1 MKTRSVIFAGIVGVT
16 LIFIIGTILNT
27 GETTHENKIR
37 VAYFSNVNHAV
48 PIIGIEKRI
57 FQNQIGNDTVIEPKL
72 FDAGPQVIES
82 LFAGSIDI
90 AYVGPGPAINGFL
103 KSEDHNIKI
112 LSGAASGGASFIVHP
127 NSKIN
132 SIADFEGKRIAAPQI
147 GNTQDISLRSYLS
160 ENGLKPGE
168 KGGSV
173 IILNISNSDI
183 YTLFAKGDIDAAWVP
198 EPTATILVQQLDGK
212 RLFNEEE
219 LWPEHRF
226 ASVLL
231 IAREEYVQQNPDLI
245 NKWLRANQQT
255 VNWINSNPEQTR
267 NIFIEFIKKETGK
280 TLPIDLIDESLSNLE
295 ITSDPIV
302 SSIHTF
308 AKRADSLG
316 YLGRHGYSLDGIF
329 FDINS
334 NSQLQEVLVNHDKT

>member
-1 MKTRSVIFAGIVGVT
+1 MKIWSVIFAVIVGAT
-16 LIFIIGTILNT
+16 SLLIVGIIVNSD
-27 GETTHENKIR
+27 ETTHENKIR
-37 VAYFSNVNHAV
+37 VAYFPNINHAV
-48 PIIGIEKRI
+48 PIIGMEKGT
-57 FQNQIGNDTVIEPKL
+57 FENQIGNNTVIEPIL

-82 LFAGSIDI
+82 IFAGSIDI

-103 KSEDHNIKI
+103 KSEDHNVKI

-127 NSKIN
+127 NSKIE
-132 SIADFEGKRIAAPQI
+132 SVADFEGKRIAAPQI
-147 GNTQDISLRSYLS
+147 GNTQDISLRTYLS
-160 ENGLKPGE
+160 ENGLKPAE

-173 IILNISNSDI
+173 IVLNISNPDI

-219 LWPEHRF
+219 LWPDNRF

-231 IAREEYVQQNPDLI
+231 IAREEYVKQNPEII
-245 NKWLRANQQT
+245 NKWLEAHKQT
-255 VNWINSNPEQTR
+255 VDWINSNPEQTR
-267 NIFIEFIKKETGK
+267 IIFNQFMKKETGK
-280 TLPIDLIDESLSNLE
+280 SLPDKLVDESLSNLE

-302 SSIHTF
+302 SSVHTF

-334 NSQLQEVLVNHDKT
+334 NSQLQEVLVNDKT

>member
-1 MKTRSVIFAGIVGVT
+1 MKIWSIIFAGIVGVT
-16 LIFIIGTILNT
+16 LIFIVGILVNSD
-27 GETTHENKIR
+27 ETTHENKIR
-37 VAYFSNVNHAV
+37 VAYFPNINHAV
-48 PIIGIEKRI
+48 PIIGMEKGI
-57 FQNQIGNDTVIEPKL
+57 FQDQIGNNTVIESML
-72 FDAGPQVIES
+72 FDSGPQVIES
-82 LFAGSIDI
+82 IFAGSIDI

-103 KSEDHNIKI
+103 KSENHNVKI
-112 LSGAASGGASFIVHP
+112 LSGAASGGASLIVHP

-132 SIADFEGKRIAAPQI
+132 SVADFGGKRIAAPQI
-147 GNTQDISLRSYLS
+147 GNTQDISLRNYLS
-160 ENGLKPGE
+160 ENGLKPAE

-173 IILNISNSDI
+173 VVLNLSASDI

-212 RLFNEEE
+212 RLFKEEE
-219 LWPEHRF
+219 LWPENKF

-231 IAREEYVQQNPDLI
+231 IAREEYVNQNPHLI
-245 NKWLRANQQT
+245 NKWLEAHQQT
-255 VNWINSNPEQTR
+255 INWINSNPEQTR
-267 NIFIEFIKKETGK
+267 TIFIQFMKKETGK
-280 TLPIDLIDESLSNLE
+280 SLPDGLIDEALSNLE
-295 ITSDPIV
+295 ITSDPIT

-334 NSQLQEVLVNHDKT
+334 NSQLQEVLVNDKT

>member
-1 MKTRSVIFAGIVGVT
+1 MKTRSAIFTGIVGVI
-16 LIFIIGTILNT
+16 LIFVIGTIVSSN
-27 GETTHENKIR
+27 ETTHENKIR
-37 VAYFSNVNHAV
+37 VAYFLNINHVV
-48 PIIGIEKRI
+48 PIVGMEKGT
-57 FQNQIGNDTVIEPKL
+57 FENQIGNNTVIEPIL

-103 KSEDHNIKI
+103 KSEDHNVKI
-112 LSGAASGGASFIVHP
+112 LSGAASGGTSFIVHP
-127 NSKIN
+127 NSNIN
-132 SIADFEGKRIAAPQI
+132 SVADFAGKRIAAPQI

-160 ENGLKPGE
+160 ENGLKPAE

-173 IILNISNSDI
+173 IVLNISNPDI

-212 RLFNEEE
+212 RLFNEED
-219 LWPEHRF
+219 LWPENRF

-231 IAREEYVQQNPDLI
+231 IAREEYVKQNPEVI
-245 NKWLRANQQT
+245 NKWLEAHKQT

-267 NIFIEFIKKETGK
+267 TIFIDFMKKETGK
-280 TLPIDLIDESLSNLE
+280 SLPDSLIDESLSNLE
-295 ITSDPIV
+295 ITSDPVV
-302 SSIHTF
+302 SSILTF

-334 NSQLQEVLVNHDKT
+334 NSQLQEVLVNDKT

>member
-1 MKTRSVIFAGIVGVT
+1 MKIWSAIFAGIVGTT
-16 LIFIIGTILNT
+16 LIFVVGIMVNSD
-27 GETTHENKIR
+27 ENTHENKIR
-37 VAYFSNVNHAV
+37 VAYFPNINHAV
-48 PIIGIEKRI
+48 PIIGMEKGT
-57 FQNQIGNDTVIEPKL
+57 FENQIGNNTVIEPIL

-82 LFAGSIDI
+82 IFAGSIDI

-103 KSEDHNIKI
+103 KSEDHNVKI

-127 NSKIN
+127 DSKID
-132 SIADFEGKRIAAPQI
+132 SVADFPGKRIAAPQI

-160 ENGLKPGE
+160 ENGLKPAE

-173 IILNISNSDI
+173 IILNTPNPDI
-183 YTLFAKGDIDAAWVP
+183 YTLFAKGDIDGAWVP
-198 EPTATILVQQLDGK
+198 EPTATILVQQLNGT
-212 RLFNEEE
+212 RLFNEES
-219 LWPEHRF
+219 LWPENKF

-231 IAREEYVQQNPDLI
+231 IAKEDYVQQNPEII
-245 NKWLRANQQT
+245 NKWLEAHKQT
-255 VNWINSNPEQTR
+255 VDWINSNPEQTKT
-267 NIFIEFIKKETGK
+267 IFIQFMKKETGK
-280 TLPIDLIDESLSNLE
+280 SLSEKLVDESLSNLE

-329 FDINS
+329 LDINS
-334 NSQLQEVLVNHDKT
+334 NSQLQEVLVNDKT

>member
-1 MKTRSVIFAGIVGVT
+1 MKIWSVIFAGIVGAALL
-16 LIFIIGTILNT
+16 LIVGIIVNSD
-27 GETTHENKIR
+27 ENTHENKIR
-37 VAYFSNVNHAV
+37 VAYFPNINHAV
-48 PIIGIEKRI
+48 PIIGMEKGT
-57 FQNQIGNDTVIEPKL
+57 FENQIGNNTVIEPIL

-82 LFAGSIDI
+82 IFAGSIDI

-103 KSEDHNIKI
+103 KSENHNVKI

-127 NSKIN
+127 NSKIE
-132 SIADFEGKRIAAPQI
+132 SVADFEGKRIAAPQI
-147 GNTQDISLRSYLS
+147 GNTQDISLRNYLS
-160 ENGLKPGE
+160 ENGLKPAE

-173 IILNISNSDI
+173 IVLNIPNPDI

-219 LWPEHRF
+219 LCPDNRF

-231 IAREEYVQQNPDLI
+231 IAREEYVKQNPDVI
-245 NKWLRANQQT
+245 NKWLEAHKQT
-255 VNWINSNPEQTR
+255 VDWINSNPEQTR
-267 NIFIEFIKKETGK
+267 IIFIQFMKKETGK
-280 TLPIDLIDESLSNLE
+280 SLSDKLIDESLSNLE

-308 AKRADSLG
+308 AKRAYSLG

-334 NSQLQEVLVNHDKT
+334 NSQPQEVLVNDKT

>member
-1 MKTRSVIFAGIVGVT
+1 MKTRSAIFAGIVGVI
-16 LIFIIGTILNT
+16 LISVTGIIINSD
-27 GETTHENKIR
+27 ETTHENKIR
-37 VAYFSNVNHAV
+37 VAYFPNINHAV
-48 PIIGIEKRI
+48 PVIGMEKGI
-57 FQNQIGNDTVIEPKL
+57 FQNQMGNNTVIEPIL

-103 KSEDHNIKI
+103 KSEHHNVKI

-127 NSKIN
+127 DSKIN
-132 SIADFEGKRIAAPQI
+132 SVADFEGKRIASPQI

-160 ENGLKPGE
+160 ENGLKPAE

-173 IILNISNSDI
+173 VVLNLSTSDI

-212 RLFNEEE
+212 RLFKEEE
-219 LWPEHRF
+219 LWPENKF

-231 IAREEYVQQNPDLI
+231 IAREEYVNQNSDLI
-245 NKWLRANQQT
+245 NKWLEAHQQT
-255 VNWINSNPEQTR
+255 INWINSNPEQTR
-267 NIFIEFIKKETGK
+267 IIFIQFMKKETGK
-280 TLPIDLIDESLSNLE
+280 SLPDDLIDEALSNLE
-295 ITSDPIV
+295 ITSDPIA

-334 NSQLQEVLVNHDKT
+334 NSQLQEVLVNDKT

>member
-1 MKTRSVIFAGIVGVT
+1 MKIWSVIFAGIVGAT
-16 LIFIIGTILNT
+16 SLLIVGIIVNSD
-27 GETTHENKIR
+27 ETTHENKIR
-37 VAYFSNVNHAV
+37 VAYFPNINHAV
-48 PIIGIEKRI
+48 PIIGMEKGT
-57 FQNQIGNDTVIEPKL
+57 FENQIGNNTVIEPIL

-82 LFAGSIDI
+82 IFAGSIDI

-103 KSEDHNIKI
+103 KSEDHNVKI

-127 NSKIN
+127 NSKIE
-132 SIADFEGKRIAAPQI
+132 SVADFEGKRIAAPQI
-147 GNTQDISLRSYLS
+147 GNTQDISLRTYLS
-160 ENGLKPGE
+160 ENGLKPAE

-173 IILNISNSDI
+173 IVLNISNPDI

-219 LWPEHRF
+219 LWPDNRF

-231 IAREEYVQQNPDLI
+231 IAREEYVKQNPEII
-245 NKWLRANQQT
+245 NKWLEAHKQT
-255 VNWINSNPEQTR
+255 VDWINSNPEQTR
-267 NIFIEFIKKETGK
+267 IIFNQFMKKETGK
-280 TLPIDLIDESLSNLE
+280 SLPDKLVDESLSNLE

-302 SSIHTF
+302 SSVHTF

-334 NSQLQEVLVNHDKT
+334 NSQLQEVLVNDKT

>member
-1 MKTRSVIFAGIVGVT
+1 MKTRSAIFAGIIGVT
-16 LIFIIGTILNT
+16 LISIAVIIESSD
-27 GETTHENKIR
+27 ETTHENKIR
-37 VAYFSNVNHAV
+37 VAYFSNINHAV
-48 PIIGIEKRI
+48 PIIGMEKGI
-57 FQNQIGNDTVIEPKL
+57 FENQIGNNTVIEPIL

-82 LFAGSIDI
+82 IFAGSIDI

-103 KSEDHNIKI
+103 KSENHNVKI

-132 SIADFEGKRIAAPQI
+132 SVADFEGKRIAAPQI

-160 ENGLKPGE
+160 ENGLKPVE

-173 IILNISNSDI
+173 IVLNISNSDI

-219 LWPEHRF
+219 LWPENRF

-231 IAREEYVQQNPDLI
+231 IAREEYVNQNPDLI
-245 NKWLRANQQT
+245 NKWLEAHQQT

-267 NIFIEFIKKETGK
+267 IIFIQFMKKETGK
-280 TLPIDLIDESLSNLE
+280 SLPDGLIDEALSNLE

-302 SSIHTF
+302 SSINTF

-334 NSQLQEVLVNHDKT
+334 NSQLQEVLVNDKT

>member
-1 MKTRSVIFAGIVGVT
+1 MKISSVIFAGIVGAT
-16 LIFIIGTILNT
+16 SLLIVGIIVNSD
-27 GETTHENKIR
+27 ETTHENKIR
-37 VAYFSNVNHAV
+37 VAYFLNINHAV
-48 PIIGIEKRI
+48 PIIGMEKGT
-57 FQNQIGNDTVIEPKL
+57 FENQIGNNTVIEPIL

-82 LFAGSIDI
+82 IFAGSIDI

-103 KSEDHNIKI
+103 KSEDHNVKI

-127 NSKIN
+127 NSKIE
-132 SIADFEGKRIAAPQI
+132 SVADFEGKRIAAPQI
-147 GNTQDISLRSYLS
+147 GNTQDISLRNYLS
-160 ENGLKPGE
+160 ENGLKPAE

-173 IILNISNSDI
+173 IVLNISNPDI

-219 LWPEHRF
+219 LWPDNRF

-231 IAREEYVQQNPDLI
+231 IAREEYVKQNPEII
-245 NKWLRANQQT
+245 NKWLEAHKQT
-255 VNWINSNPEQTR
+255 VDWINSNPEQTR
-267 NIFIEFIKKETGK
+267 IIFIQFMKKETGK
-280 TLPIDLIDESLSNLE
+280 SLPDKLVDESLSNLE

-302 SSIHTF
+302 SSVHTF

-316 YLGRHGYSLDGIF
+316 YLGRHGYNLDGIF

-334 NSQLQEVLVNHDKT
+334 NSQLQEVLVNDKT

>member
-1 MKTRSVIFAGIVGVT
+1 MKIWSVIFAGIVGAASL
-16 LIFIIGTILNT
+16 LIVGILVNSD
-27 GETTHENKIR
+27 ENTHENKIR
-37 VAYFSNVNHAV
+37 VAYFPNINHAI
-48 PIIGIEKRI
+48 PIIGMEKGT
-57 FQNQIGNDTVIEPKL
+57 FENQIGNNTVIEPIL

-82 LFAGSIDI
+82 IFAGSIDI

-103 KSEDHNIKI
+103 KSENHNVKI

-127 NSKIN
+127 NSKIE
-132 SIADFEGKRIAAPQI
+132 SVADFEGKRIAAPQI
-147 GNTQDISLRSYLS
+147 GNTQDISLRNYLS
-160 ENGLKPGE
+160 ENGLKPAE

-173 IILNISNSDI
+173 IVLNISNPDI

-219 LWPEHRF
+219 LWPDNRF

-231 IAREEYVQQNPDLI
+231 IAREEYVKQNPDVI
-245 NKWLRANQQT
+245 NKWLEAHQQT

-267 NIFIEFIKKETGK
+267 IIFIQFMKKETGK
-280 TLPIDLIDESLSNLE
+280 SLPDKLIDESLSNLE
-295 ITSDPIV
+295 ITFDPIV

-329 FDINS
+329 FDITS
-334 NSQLQEVLVNHDKT
+334 NSQSQEVLVNDQT

>member
-1 MKTRSVIFAGIVGVT
+1 MKKRSAIFVGIASAILIILVGIMV
-16 LIFIIGTILNT
+16 NSDV
-27 GETTHENKIR
+27 TTHENKIR
-37 VAYFSNVNHAV
+37 VAYFPNINHAV
-48 PIIGIEKRI
+48 PIVGIEKGI
-57 FQNQIGNDTVIEPKL
+57 FQDQIGNNTVIESKL

-112 LSGAASGGASFIVHP
+112 LSGAASGGASFIVHS

-132 SIADFEGKRIAAPQI
+132 SVADFEGKRIAAPQI
-147 GNTQDISLRSYLS
+147 GNTQDISLRSYIF
-160 ENGLKPGE
+160 ENGLKPAE

-173 IILNISNSDI
+173 TVLNLSTSDI

-212 RLFNEEE
+212 RLFKEEE
-219 LWPEHRF
+219 LWPENKF

-231 IAREEYVQQNPDLI
+231 IAREEYVNQHPELI
-245 NKWLRANQQT
+245 NKWLEANQQT
-255 VNWINSNPEQTR
+255 VNWINSNPEQTKI
-267 NIFIEFIKKETGK
+267 IFIKFMKKETGK
-280 TLPIDLIDESLSNLE
+280 SLPGGLIDEAFSNLQ
-295 ITSDPIV
+295 ITSDPVV

-308 AKRADSLG
+308 AKKAYSLG
-316 YLGRHGYSLDGIF
+316 YLGRDGYSLDGIF
-329 FDINS
+329 FDITS
-334 NSQLQEVLVNHDKT
+334 NSQSPEVSVNHDKT

>member
-1 MKTRSVIFAGIVGVT
+1 MKTRSAIFAGVVGVT
-16 LIFIIGTILNT
+16 LIVIIGIMINS

-37 VAYFSNVNHAV
+37 VAYFPNINHAV
-48 PIIGIEKRI
+48 PIIGMEKGT
-57 FQNQIGNDTVIEPKL
+57 FQNQIGNNTVIEPIL

-103 KSEDHNIKI
+103 KSEDHNVKI

-127 NSKIN
+127 NSKI
-132 SIADFEGKRIAAPQI
+132 SSVADFAGKRIAAPQI
-147 GNTQDISLRSYLS
+147 GNTQDISLRNYLS
-160 ENGLKPGE
+160 ENGLKPSE

-173 IILNISNSDI
+173 IVLNLSNSDI

-212 RLFNEEE
+212 RLFNEEK
-219 LWPEHRF
+219 LWPDNRF

-231 IAREEYVQQNPDLI
+231 IAREEYVKQNPELI
-245 NKWLRANQQT
+245 NKWLEAHKQT
-255 VNWINSNPEQTR
+255 VDWINSNPEQTR
-267 NIFIEFIKKETGK
+267 IIFSQFMKKETGK
-280 TLPIDLIDESLSNLE
+280 SLPDGLIDEALSNLE
-295 ITSDPIV
+295 ITSDPIA
-302 SSIHTF
+302 SSIQTF

-316 YLGRHGYSLDGIF
+316 YLGRHGYDLDGIF

-334 NSQLQEVLVNHDKT
+334 NSQLQEVLVNDKT

>member
-1 MKTRSVIFAGIVGVT
+1 MKTRSAIFAGIVGVT
-16 LIFIIGTILNT
+16 LIFVVGILVNSD
-27 GETTHENKIR
+27 ETTHENKIR
-37 VAYFSNVNHAV
+37 VAYFPNINHAV
-48 PIIGIEKRI
+48 PIIGMEKGT
-57 FQNQIGNDTVIEPKL
+57 FQNRIGNNTVIEPIL

-82 LFAGSIDI
+82 IFAGSIDI

-103 KSEDHNIKI
+103 KSENHNVKI
-112 LSGAASGGASFIVHP
+112 LSGAASGGASLIVHP

-132 SIADFEGKRIAAPQI
+132 SVADFEGKRIAAPQI
-147 GNTQDISLRSYLS
+147 GNTQDISLRSYIS
-160 ENGLKPGE
+160 ENGLKPAE
-168 KGGSV
+168 KGGS
-173 IILNISNSDI
+173 IIVLNLDSSDI

-219 LWPEHRF
+219 LWPENKF

-231 IAREEYVQQNPDLI
+231 IAREEYVKQNPDLI
-245 NKWLRANQQT
+245 NNWLEAHQQT
-255 VNWINSNPEQTR
+255 VDWINSNPEQTR
-267 NIFIEFIKKETGK
+267 MIFIQFMKKETGK
-280 TLPIDLIDESLSNLE
+280 TLPDDLIDEALSNLE

-334 NSQLQEVLVNHDKT
+334 NSQLQEVLVNDKT